1 MSEMSLRR
9 AGCRRWRWLGAILPL
24 ALLGSMVGAQ
34 AQTYPDKPIKLVIPY
49 AVGGSTDLTGRMLAR
64 SLSDRLGQPIVVES
78 RPGAGGSVG
87 HEFVAK
93 SPADGYTLLFSA
105 AGPLTVTPHIY
116 SKLGYD
122 PVKAFEPVML
132 VATQPLLLVIKP
144 SLQAQSVADL
154 VRLAK
159 SQPGKLSYGSFGYG
173 SAAHLAG
180 EYFKMLAG
188 VDIVHVPY
196 KGSAPALTDLMAG
209 QFDLM
214 FDVFSTSAPLVEG
227 DKLRAIAITSNE
239 RSSQFPS
246 VPTMQQA
253 GVKGFEAGT
262 WFGLLVPTGTP
273 RSIIDA
279 LSAAAN
285 KSLQEKEVRDNLA
298 SQGAA
303 IAGGTPEQFGQF
315 FQAEYEKWQKIVK
328 LAGIT
333 PN

>member
-1 MSEMSLRR
+1 MSGMSLRR
-9 AGCRRWRWLGAILPL
+9 MSRRGWCWLGAILPL
-24 ALLGSMVGAQ
+24 ALLVSVVGAQ

-93 SPADGYTLLFSA
+93 SSADGYTLLFSA

-122 PVKAFEPVML
+122 PVKAFEPVTL

-227 DKLRAIAITSNE
+227 DKLRAIAITSND
-239 RSSQFPS
+239 RSPQFPN

-273 RSIIDA
+273 RPIIDA
-279 LSAAAN
+279 LSVATN
-285 KSLQEKEVRDNLA
+285 KSLEEKEVRDNLA
-298 SQGAA
+298 SQGAT

>member
-1 MSEMSLRR
+1 MISNLLRR
-9 AGCRRWRWLGAILPL
+9 ARVVVPL
-24 ALLGSMVGAQ
+24 ALTLAGGIAAN

-64 SLSDRLGQPIVVES
+64 SLSDRLGQPLVVES

-122 PVKAFEPVML
+122 PIKAFEPVTL
-132 VATQPLLLVIKP
+132 VATQPLLLVLKP
-144 SLQAQSVADL
+144 SLNAPSLADL
-154 VRLAK
+154 VRMAK
-159 SQPGKLSYGSFGYG
+159 AQPGKLSYGSFGYG

-227 DKLRAIAITSNE
+227 GKLRAIAITSNE
-239 RSSQFPS
+239 RSPQFPD

-253 GVKGFEAGT
+253 GLEGFEAGT

-273 RSIIDA
+273 RPIIDM
-279 LSAAAN
+279 LSAATN
-285 KSLQEKEVRDNLA
+285 KSLAEKEVRENLA
-298 SQGAA
+298 SQGASVR
-303 IAGGTPEQFGQF
+303 GGTPEQFGQF